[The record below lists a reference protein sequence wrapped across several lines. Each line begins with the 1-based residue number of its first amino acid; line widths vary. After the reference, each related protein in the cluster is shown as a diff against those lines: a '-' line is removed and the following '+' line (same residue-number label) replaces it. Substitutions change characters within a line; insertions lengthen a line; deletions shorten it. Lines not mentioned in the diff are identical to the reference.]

1 MRSVLLHV
9 RVSARW
15 RITFLDWRGGRI
27 GMKRGTGSCG
37 GVSDGAGDLCSSM
50 PCVVVAVV
58 GVTRFVCWQ
67 LVFLMLRRDLNIK
80 ASRYRMMCQCPV
92 WLRACVYVVLRR
104 FVCVCE

>member
-1 MRSVLLHV
+1 
-9 RVSARW
+9 
-15 RITFLDWRGGRI
+15 
-27 GMKRGTGSCG
+27 MKRGTGSCG